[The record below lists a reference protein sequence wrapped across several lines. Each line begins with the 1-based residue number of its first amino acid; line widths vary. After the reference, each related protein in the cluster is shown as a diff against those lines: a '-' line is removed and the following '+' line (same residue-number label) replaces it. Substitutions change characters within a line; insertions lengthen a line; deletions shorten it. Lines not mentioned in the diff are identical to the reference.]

1 MRALIRLILV
11 SALAGCAPPPAPAQP
26 SWSAAALD
34 DLEAV
39 AASAAAEGLP
49 SEDAALAELARFR
62 HLGQTDPAAEAQAD
76 IAADALF
83 ASLARAFAQG
93 GSDPSRAD
101 PDWAIPLAPPPDLA
115 ALHAAREANALPAA
129 LLRPLLPQ
137 TIEYAQ
143 LRDELARLRAQ
154 AASSGQSD
162 ERIGRLRASMER
174 WRWLPRR
181 MPDRRIEV
189 RIPHFELRLTSPD
202 SPAAAHKVIVGARA
216 TQTPSFVTEIRSVTF
231 NPSWDPPASIAAEL
245 LRRFRRDPSA
255 AAREGFDV
263 LDADGAILAPD
274 AVDWSRRP
282 FPYRLRQ
289 RPGPANALG
298 RVRFDMANA
307 YAIRMHDTPDRSLF
321 ERERRALSHGCI
333 RVEAPE
339 DLAARAL
346 AAQGWTLDSVNAA
359 IETAAQQTVPLAE
372 PLPVYLIY
380 ITAVVSEAGEV
391 AYGDDVY
398 HRDGAVV
405 AALDAPDIA
414 LVRQAAARPVR
425 CPAAPALP

>member
-189 RIPHFELRLTSPD
+189 RIPHFELRLTSLR
-202 SPAAAHKVIVGARA
+202 SSREAR
-216 TQTPSFVTEIRSVTF
+216 S
-231 NPSWDPPASIAAEL
+231 
-245 LRRFRRDPSA
+245 
-255 AAREGFDV
+255 
-263 LDADGAILAPD
+263 
-274 AVDWSRRP
+274 
-282 FPYRLRQ
+282 
-289 RPGPANALG
+289 
-298 RVRFDMANA
+298 
-307 YAIRMHDTPDRSLF
+307 
-321 ERERRALSHGCI
+321 
-333 RVEAPE
+333 
-339 DLAARAL
+339 
-346 AAQGWTLDSVNAA
+346 
-359 IETAAQQTVPLAE
+359 
-372 PLPVYLIY
+372 
-380 ITAVVSEAGEV
+380 
-391 AYGDDVY
+391 
-398 HRDGAVV
+398 
-405 AALDAPDIA
+405 
-414 LVRQAAARPVR
+414 
-425 CPAAPALP
+425 APAR